1 MNIQSL
7 LNKTELIYIDTSVL
21 MNPLHLYRFINR
33 YKDMFTDCGKKIIV
47 SNTVYQELLR
57 LANSNNEEKA
67 NKARTG
73 LRLIYGYSDLFSLE
87 RSAGEPEDL
96 DHAFADPEL
105 LTRLTQE
112 RRFKR
117 QLLITN
123 DRDLSQ
129 DAYDLNTTHS
139 FRGKEIYVYY
149 VNYGGYLTPSSFD
162 KTISID
168 LEPQTQTIICD
179 TNTPSN
185 SNLVAEEDSDL
196 IYKYI
201 GISALSFALG
211 VGATLLGI
219 SIASSKK
226 AS

>member
-1 MNIQSL
+1 MLPSDI
-7 LNKTELIYIDTSVL
+7 KVTRIR
-21 MNPLHLYRFINR
+21 LYL
-33 YKDMFTDCGKKIIV
+33 
-47 SNTVYQELLR
+47 S
-57 LANSNNEEKA
+57 NSNNEEKA

-87 RSAGEPEDL
+87 RSEGEPEDL

-139 FRGKEIYVYY
+139 FRGKR
-149 VNYGGYLTPSSFD
+149 
-162 KTISID
+162 
-168 LEPQTQTIICD
+168 
-179 TNTPSN
+179 
-185 SNLVAEEDSDL
+185 
-196 IYKYI
+196 
-201 GISALSFALG
+201 
-211 VGATLLGI
+211 
-219 SIASSKK
+219 
-226 AS
+226 